1 MQGGVRRHSPIIVNS
16 KSPRWDLKL
25 NTATPPRRTRPFGV
39 PFFYVFQRSV
49 FLEWCE
55 VNTPTRHRCHCHVI
69 DLSTTHNLFPPD
81 SPGAPYSSRSQVATQ
96 RHRTPWKLE
105 KQRSSGSRARGNDAA
120 GAGGRARRGH
130 GGDIQQQVVSR
141 PPTAPTRVVRR
152 RVDEPAQHC
161 GDDDDGGVTT

>member
-25 NTATPPRRTRPFGV
+25 EHGDTPRRTRPFGA
-39 PFFYVFQRSV
+39 PFLRIPEK
-49 FLEWCE
+49 EWRQIL
-55 VNTPTRHRCHCHVI
+55 VQGIDVTVMSSTFRRRTTFRRCH
-69 DLSTTHNLFPPD
+69 S
-81 SPGAPYSSRSQVATQ
+81 YSSRLQVATQ

-130 GGDIQQQVVSR
+130 GGDIQQPSR
-141 PPTAPTRVVRR
+141 IPSAHCAATRVVRR
-152 RVDEPAQHC
+152 RVDEPAQ
-161 GDDDDGGVTT
+161 TILWR